1 VFYRWATVDA
11 MKAIVWDG
19 EQAKVETDVVARDL
33 RPGEVRVRIEAAGLC
48 HSDVSVLNGTIMF
61 PPPVVLGHE
70 GAGEVIQVASD
81 VTNVE
86 VGDHVVLS
94 TLGNCGQC
102 AQCDRGKPTF
112 CRQSLGKLSRPFTRG
127 EGEDTKKV
135 FQFANLGVFS
145 EETVVKAT
153 QAVRIPKEVP
163 LTSASLIGCGVLT
176 GVGAVFNRAKVA
188 HGESVVVIGVGGI
201 GLNAIQGAALSDA
214 LPIIAVDTNPTK
226 EEYARLFGATH
237 FICPDG
243 PDFDLVA
250 AVKEICPNGVDHVF
264 ECVGSTALIRTST
277 DLLDWGGTL
286 IMLGVPKMGS
296 EASFVVN
303 TMYND
308 KTIMG
313 CRYGSARPQY
323 DIPLMVKLYQAGRL
337 KLDELVSRTYPLED
351 FQLALDELHEGKLAR
366 GVLTLG

>member
-1 VFYRWATVDA
+1 MRG
-11 MKAIVWDG
+11 IVWDG
-19 EQAKVETDVVARDL
+19 SEAAVATDLALRDL
-33 RPGEVRVRIEAAGLC
+33 RGGEVRVRIEAAGLC
-48 HSDVSVLNGTIMF
+48 HSDVSVLNGTIAF

-70 GAGEVIQVASD
+70 GAGVVTQVADD
-81 VTNVE
+81 VTNVA

-112 CRQSLGKLSRPFTRG
+112 CRQSLGKLSRPFTCG
-127 EGEDTKKV
+127 EGQATKV
-135 FQFANLGVFS
+135 FQFANLGVFC

-153 QAVRIPKEVP
+153 QAVRIPDDIP

-176 GVGAVFNRAKVA
+176 GVGAVLNRAKVA
-188 HGESVVVIGVGGI
+188 QGESVVVIGVGGI
-201 GLNAIQGAALSDA
+201 GLNAIQGAALSGA
-214 LPIIAVDTNPTK
+214 LPIIAVDTNPAK
-226 EEYARLFGATH
+226 ESFAREFGATH
-237 FICPDG
+237 FVCSDG
-243 PDFDLVA
+243 PEFDLVA
-250 AVKEICPNGVDHVF
+250 AVKEVCPLGVDYVF
-264 ECVGSTALIRTST
+264 ECVGATPLITAATEM
-277 DLLDWGGTL
+277 LDWGGTVV
-286 IMLGVPKMGS
+286 MLGVPRMGS

-323 DIPLMVKLYQAGRL
+323 DIPLMVRLYQAGRL

-351 FQLALDELHEGKLAR
+351 FGSALDELHQGKLAR
-366 GVLTLG
+366 GVLTLV

>member
-1 VFYRWATVDA
+1 
-11 MKAIVWDG
+11 MKGIVWDG
-19 EQAKVETDVVARDL
+19 EQATVETGLELRDL
-33 RPGEVRVRIEAAGLC
+33 RGGEVRVAIEAAGLC
-48 HSDVSVLNGTIMF
+48 HSDVSVLDGTIMF

-70 GAGEVIQVASD
+70 GAGVVTQVADD
-81 VTNVE
+81 VTHVK

-94 TLGNCGQC
+94 TLGNCGRC
-102 AQCDRGKPTF
+102 AECDRGRPTF
-112 CRQSLGKLSRPFTRG
+112 CRTNQGRLSRPFTLG
-127 EGEDTKKV
+127 EGEDAKKV
-135 FQFANLGVFS
+135 FQFANLGVFAQ
-145 EETVVKAT
+145 ETVVRAT
-153 QAVRIPKEVP
+153 QAVPIPKEVP

-176 GVGAVFNRAKVA
+176 GVGAVINRSKVS

-226 EEYARLFGATH
+226 EEVARTFGATH
-237 FICPDG
+237 FIQPDG

-250 AVKEICPNGVDHVF
+250 AVKEIAPNGVDHVF
-264 ECVGSTALIRTST
+264 ECVGSTSLIRTGT
-277 DLLDWGGTL
+277 ELLDWGGNL
-286 IMLGVPKMGS
+286 VMLGVPKMGS

-313 CRYGSARPQY
+313 CRYGSARPQH
-323 DIPLMVKLYQAGRL
+323 DIPLMVRLYLAGRL

-351 FQLALDELHEGKLAR
+351 FRAALDELHEGKLAR
-366 GVLTLG
+366 GVLTLD

>member
-1 VFYRWATVDA
+1 MRG
-11 MKAIVWDG
+11 IVWNG
-19 EQAKVETDVVARDL
+19 KEATVETDLTVRDI
-33 RPGEVRVRIEAAGLC
+33 RAGEVRVRIEAAGLC

-70 GAGEVIQVASD
+70 GAGVVTQVAAD
-81 VTNVE
+81 VTNVK

-102 AQCDRGKPTF
+102 GACDRGKPTF
-112 CRQSLGKLSRPFTRG
+112 CRQSLGKLSRPFCLG
-127 EGEDTKKV
+127 DQKV
-135 FQFANLGVFS
+135 FQFANLGVFT

-153 QAVRIPKEVP
+153 QAIAIPDDVP

-176 GVGAVFNRAKVA
+176 GVGAVFNRAKVS

-201 GLNAIQGAALSDA
+201 GLNAIQGAALADA
-214 LPIIAVDTNPTK
+214 LPVIAIDTNPTK
-226 EEYARLFGATH
+226 ETYAKAFGATH
-237 FICPDG
+237 FLCPG
-243 PDFDLVA
+243 PDDDVVEM
-250 AVKEICPNGVDHVF
+250 VKEICPNGVDYVF
-264 ECVGSTALIRTST
+264 ECVGAAPLIRAAT
-277 DLLDWGGTL
+277 DMLDWGGTVA
-286 IMLGVPKMGS
+286 MLGVPKMGS

-323 DIPLMVKLYQAGRL
+323 DIPLMVRLYRQGRL
-337 KLDELVSRTYPLED
+337 KLDELVSATYDLAD
-351 FQLALDELHEGKLAR
+351 FQQALDELHEGRLAR
-366 GVLTLG
+366 GVLTVQS

>member
-1 VFYRWATVDA
+1 

-19 EQAKVETDVVARDL
+19 QKASVESGIEVRDL
-33 RPGEVRVRIEAAGLC
+33 RAGEVRVRIEAAGLC
-48 HSDVSVLNGTIMF
+48 HSDVSVLNGDIMF

-70 GAGEVIQVASD
+70 GAGVVVQTAPDVSNVA
-81 VTNVE
+81 

-127 EGEDTKKV
+127 EGEEAKKL
-135 FQFANLGVFS
+135 FQFANLGVFA

-153 QAVRIPKEVP
+153 QAVKVPDDLP

-201 GLNAIQGAALSDA
+201 GLNVIQGAALSDG
-214 LPIIAVDTNPTK
+214 LPIIAVDTNPGK
-226 EEYARLFGATH
+226 EAFARQFGATH
-237 FICPDG
+237 FIRPDG

-250 AVKEICPNGVDHVF
+250 AVKEVCPNGVDHVF
-264 ECVGSTALIRTST
+264 ECVGSTALIRTAT
-277 DLLDWGGTL
+277 DLLDWGGNL
-286 IMLGVPKMGS
+286 VMLGVPKMGS

-323 DIPLMVKLYQAGRL
+323 DIPLMVDLYRAGRL
-337 KLDELVSRTYPLED
+337 KLDELVSATYPLED
-351 FQLALDELHEGKLAR
+351 FQVALDELHEGKLAR
-366 GVLTLG
+366 GVLQVS

>member
-1 VFYRWATVDA
+1 MRG
-11 MKAIVWDG
+11 IVWDG
-19 EQAKVETDVVARDL
+19 KEAKVESGLELRDL
-33 RPGEVRVRIEAAGLC
+33 RGGEVRVRIGAAGLC
-48 HSDVSVLNGTIMF
+48 HSDVSVLEGTIMF

-70 GAGEVIQVASD
+70 GAGEVLAVADD
-81 VTNVE
+81 VTNVK

-102 AQCDRGKPTF
+102 GECDRGKPTF
-112 CRQSLGKLSRPFTRG
+112 CRQTLGKLSRPFTLG
-127 EGEDTKKV
+127 DQKV
-135 FQFANLGVFS
+135 FQFANLGVFAD
-145 EETVVKAT
+145 ETVVKAT
-153 QAVRIPKEVP
+153 QAIAIPKEIP

-176 GVGAVFNRAKVA
+176 GVGAVFNRAKVT

-201 GLNAIQGAALSDA
+201 GLNVIQGARLADA

-226 EEYARLFGATH
+226 ESFARQFGATH

-250 AVKEICPNGVDHVF
+250 AVKEICPNGVNHVF
-264 ECVGSTALIRTST
+264 ECVGSTALIKTST
-277 DLLDWGGTL
+277 DLLDWGGNL
-286 IMLGVPKMGS
+286 VMLGVPKMGS

-323 DIPLMVKLYQAGRL
+323 DIPLMVRLYEQGRL
-337 KLDELVSRTYPLED
+337 MLDELVSATYPLED
-351 FQLALDELHEGKLAR
+351 FQLALDELHDGKLAR
-366 GVLTLG
+366 GVLTFA

>member
-1 VFYRWATVDA
+1 
-11 MKAIVWDG
+11 MKALVWDG
-19 EQAKVETDVVARDL
+19 TEAKVETDVKVRDL
-33 RPGEVRVRIEAAGLC
+33 RAGEVRVRIDAAGLC

-70 GAGEVIQVASD
+70 GAGEVIQIAPD
-81 VTNVE
+81 VTNVV

-102 AQCDRGKPTF
+102 GSCDRGKPTF

-127 EGEDTKKV
+127 EGEDVKKL
-135 FQFANLGVFS
+135 FQFANLGVFC

-153 QAVRIPKEVP
+153 QAVKIPDEVP
-163 LTSASLIGCGVLT
+163 LAAASLIGCGVLT

-214 LPIIAVDTNPTK
+214 LPIIAVDTNPGK
-226 EEYARLFGATH
+226 EAFAKAFGATH

-243 PDFDLVA
+243 PDFDLVE
-250 AVKEICPNGVDHVF
+250 AVKEICPNGVDYVF

-286 IMLGVPKMGS
+286 VMLGVPKMGS
-296 EASFVVN
+296 EANFVVN

-308 KTIMG
+308 KT
-313 CRYGSARPQY
+313 
-323 DIPLMVKLYQAGRL
+323 
-337 KLDELVSRTYPLED
+337 
-351 FQLALDELHEGKLAR
+351 
-366 GVLTLG
+366 

>member
-1 VFYRWATVDA
+1 
-11 MKAIVWDG
+11 MKALVWDG
-19 EQAKVETDVVARDL
+19 TEAKVETDIQVRDL
-33 RPGEVRVRIEAAGLC
+33 RAGEVRVRIDAAGLC

-70 GAGEVIQVASD
+70 GAGEVIQVAPD
-81 VTNVE
+81 VTNVA

-102 AQCDRGKPTF
+102 GSCDRGKPTF

-127 EGEDTKKV
+127 QDEDTKKL
-135 FQFANLGVFS
+135 FQFANLGVFC

-153 QAVRIPKEVP
+153 QAVKIPDEVP

-176 GVGAVFNRAKVA
+176 GVGAVFNRAKVS

-214 LPIIAVDTNPTK
+214 LPIIAVDTNPGK
-226 EEYARLFGATH
+226 EAFAKAFGATH

-243 PDFDLVA
+243 PDFDLVE
-250 AVKEICPNGVDHVF
+250 AVKEICPNGVDYVF

-286 IMLGVPKMGS
+286 VMLGVPKMGS
-296 EASFVVN
+296 EANFVVN

-337 KLDELVSRTYPLED
+337 KLDELVSATYPIEN

-366 GVLTLG
+366 GVLTLA

>member
-1 VFYRWATVDA
+1 

-19 EQAKVETDVVARDL
+19 QKASVETGIEARDL
-33 RPGEVRVRIEAAGLC
+33 RAGEVRVRIEAAGLC
-48 HSDVSVLNGTIMF
+48 HSDVSVLNGDIMF

-70 GAGEVIQVASD
+70 GAGVVIQTAPD
-81 VTNVE
+81 VTNVK

-112 CRQSLGKLSRPFTRG
+112 CRQSLGKLSRPFTQG
-127 EGEDTKKV
+127 EGEEQRKL
-135 FQFANLGVFS
+135 FQFANLGVFA

-153 QAVRIPKEVP
+153 QAVPVPDDLP

-176 GVGAVFNRAKVA
+176 GVGAVFNRAKVT

-201 GLNAIQGAALSDA
+201 GLNVIQGAALSDA
-214 LPIIAVDTNPTK
+214 LPVIAVDTNPGK
-226 EEYARLFGATH
+226 EAFARQFGATH
-237 FICPDG
+237 FIQPDG

-264 ECVGSTALIRTST
+264 ECVGSTALIRTAT
-277 DLLDWGGTL
+277 DLLDWGGTVV
-286 IMLGVPKMGS
+286 MLGVPKMGS

-323 DIPLMVKLYQAGRL
+323 DIPLMVDLYRAGRL
-337 KLDELVSRTYPLED
+337 KLDELVSATYPLED
-351 FQLALDELHEGKLAR
+351 FQVALDELHEGKLAR
-366 GVLTLG
+366 GVLQVG

>member
-1 VFYRWATVDA
+1 
-11 MKAIVWDG
+11 MWDG
-19 EQAKVETDVVARDL
+19 ETAKVESGIEARDL
-33 RPGEVRVRIEAAGLC
+33 RAGEVRVRIEAAGLC

-70 GAGEVIQVASD
+70 GAGEVIQIAPD
-81 VTNVE
+81 VTNVA

-102 AQCDRGKPTF
+102 AQCDRGRPTF
-112 CRQSLGKLSRPFTRG
+112 CRQSLGKLSRPFTQG
-127 EGEDTKKV
+127 EGDSAKKL
-135 FQFANLGVFS
+135 FQFANLGVFA

-153 QAVRIPKEVP
+153 QAVAIPKDVP
-163 LTSASLIGCGVLT
+163 LASASLIGCGVLT

-188 HGESVVVIGVGGI
+188 QGESVVVIGVGGI
-201 GLNAIQGAALSDA
+201 GLNAIQGAALA
-214 LPIIAVDTNPTK
+214 GGLPVIAVDTNPGK
-226 EEYARLFGATH
+226 EAFAKQFGATH
-237 FICPDG
+237 FICPSGD
-243 PDFDLVA
+243 DFDLVA
-250 AVKEICPNGVDHVF
+250 AVKEICPNGVDYVF

-286 IMLGVPKMGS
+286 VMLGVPRMGS

-323 DIPLMVKLYQAGRL
+323 DIPLMVRLYQAGRL
-337 KLDELVSRTYPLED
+337 QLDELVSQTYPLEE
-351 FQLALDELHEGKLAR
+351 FQSALDELHEGKLAR
-366 GVLTLG
+366 GVLTLV